1 MKKTDDPVIVEQI
14 FNSSIDKV
22 WNAITELNQ
31 MTQWFFENIPSF
43 KPEVGFET
51 RFDVHVKDKKFPHL
65 WKITEVV
72 PMKKI
77 TYNWRYEGYLGNAYV
92 TFELFELNDQTKLK
106 LTYKVVVSFSE
117 DIPEFSRKMAIEGWS
132 YFIKASLKEYL
143 DKLQEIRVRQQTK

>member
-1 MKKTDDPVIVEQI
+1 MKKTDDPVIVEQT

-43 KPEVGFET
+43 KPEVGFEI
-51 RFDVHVKDKKFPHL
+51 RFDVHVEDKTFPPL
-65 WKITEVV
+65 WKITEVI

-77 TYNWRYEGYLGNAYV
+77 TYNWRYEGYLGEAYV
-92 TFELFELNDQTKLK
+92 TFELFELNGQTKLK

-143 DKLQEIRVRQQTK
+143 DKL

>member
-1 MKKTDDPVIVEQI
+1 MKKTDDPVIVEQT

-51 RFDVHVKDKKFPHL
+51 RFDVHVEDKIFPHL
-65 WKITEVV
+65 WEITEVI

-77 TYNWRYEGYLGNAYV
+77 TYNWRYEGYLGDAYV
-92 TFELFELNDQTKLK
+92 TFELFELNGQTKLK

-143 DKLQEIRVRQQTK
+143 DKL